1 MDLNNINEN
10 CSINMYDTP
19 VDNLNLYDTPV
30 DNLNYAKLNDDMD
43 DSQILNNNVTY
54 AKLQKNINNDTNN
67 NENSSI
73 NIYETPV
80 NNFNYTKINNVDNIP
95 ILNNNINNSVTY
107 AKLQK
112 NINNNIDK
120 NDTYTY
126 KLINKQAIESTLNL
140 NNKPNNDYNSLLT
153 PTLKKQVIYE
163 QIRPVIMNEIHDKIN
178 GRKLWN
184 KVSDNLIIISK
195 IMTIIA
201 SIFAFAGSKFTEI
214 WWLSFLS
221 GILGISSLSMIQFGL
236 FAHNKYKNY
245 TNDLNLLLEIIHL
258 EKIKIPTD
266 QQNINTSNNI

>member
-30 DNLNYAKLNDDMD
+30 DNLNYAKLNNDMD
-43 DSQILNNNVTY
+43 DSQILNNN
-54 AKLQKNINNDTNN
+54 
-67 NENSSI
+67 
-73 NIYETPV
+73 
-80 NNFNYTKINNVDNIP
+80 
-95 ILNNNINNSVTY
+95 VTY

-140 NNKPNNDYNSLLT
+140 NNKSNNDYNSLLT